1 MRKSLFIKIKSTLT
15 SAYFRFFMILVLAFV
30 LFFAVPELFSIKMFN
45 VEKNDTTKSEK
56 ILTPIVPPLDKIAYD
71 RKLNELA
78 NNPPDPIVY
87 ETVKTVETN
96 KTGKSVTK
104 TIKVPFSPQP
114 VKTHLWPVKTVYP
127 KDGAILPFSRIVA
140 YYGNLYSKKMG
151 VLGEYPEDKMLQ
163 KLEVEIKKWQK
174 ADPETSVIPALHYIA
189 VVAQDNAG
197 EDGKYRARM
206 PYSEI
211 DKIIKM
217 AERINALVF
226 LDIQVG
232 LSNLET
238 EVPLLGKYLKMP
250 QVHLGVDPEFSMKT
264 GIKPGKIVGTSDA
277 NDINWTTNYLAE
289 IVKENDLI
297 PKILVVHRYTQK
309 MVTNY
314 KEIKLLPEVQI
325 VIIKSVKDV
334 KRFLLNDKV
343 LKRIRQLTL
352 ELYLCKE

>member
-151 VLGEYPEDKMLQ
+151 VLGEY
-163 KLEVEIKKWQK
+163 KL
-174 ADPETSVIPALHYIA
+174 P
-189 VVAQDNAG
+189 
-197 EDGKYRARM
+197 
-206 PYSEI
+206 
-211 DKIIKM
+211 
-217 AERINALVF
+217 
-226 LDIQVG
+226 
-232 LSNLET
+232 
-238 EVPLLGKYLKMP
+238 
-250 QVHLGVDPEFSMKT
+250 
-264 GIKPGKIVGTSDA
+264 
-277 NDINWTTNYLAE
+277 
-289 IVKENDLI
+289 
-297 PKILVVHRYTQK
+297 
-309 MVTNY
+309 
-314 KEIKLLPEVQI
+314 
-325 VIIKSVKDV
+325 
-334 KRFLLNDKV
+334 
-343 LKRIRQLTL
+343 
-352 ELYLCKE
+352 